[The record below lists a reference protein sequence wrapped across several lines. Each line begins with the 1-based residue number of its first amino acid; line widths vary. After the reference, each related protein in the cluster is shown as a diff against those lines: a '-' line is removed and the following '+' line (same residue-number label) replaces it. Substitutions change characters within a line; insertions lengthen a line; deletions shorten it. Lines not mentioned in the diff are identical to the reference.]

1 MFKTGEK
8 RRKKLASIKR
18 NKWWLPTKINLLTP
32 VVHAMMEDF
41 CDQAVVDSNDDDCD
55 RENKDDDDNNLQFDA
70 GRVSSPL
77 LLTFAP

>member
-1 MFKTGEK
+1 
-8 RRKKLASIKR
+8 
-18 NKWWLPTKINLLTP
+18 
-32 VVHAMMEDF
+32 MMEDF

-55 RENKDDDDNNLQFDA
+55 RENKDDDDDNLQFDA

>member
-1 MFKTGEK
+1 M
-8 RRKKLASIKR
+8 ASIKR

-41 CDQAVVDSNDDDCD
+41 CDQAVVDDDDCD

-70 GRVSSPL
+70 AWVSSPL